1 MDGSL
6 ARNFRNAEE
15 NIAPAS
21 TTTGRLAPE
30 ALMDGPAW
38 DARMADLASIFR
50 DAQATITADQVSVA
64 PMDTQA
70 PATADQ
76 VSVAPM
82 DAQAPATADQVSVAP
97 MDAQAPATADQVL
110 IALDQIMASRMY
122 RERNRSL

>member
-1 MDGSL
+1 
-6 ARNFRNAEE
+6 
-15 NIAPAS
+15 
-21 TTTGRLAPE
+21 
-30 ALMDGPAW
+30 MDGPAW

-82 DAQAPATADQVSVAP
+82 DAQAPATADQV
-97 MDAQAPATADQVL
+97 L
-110 IALDQIMASRMY
+110 IALDQIMANRMY